1 MFECHRIFVYKLHD
15 GETSIFCNVSSWYVD
30 PMFRNYAALLASM
43 AQRRKDV
50 TYFNVTPDVSTW
62 PILEARG
69 FMPYC
74 RGLYF
79 SVPVLSRTGRGM
91 KVENLGW
98 AGGIDVWIDRLL
110 PISGWEGI
118 WILNPDAEPEPG
130 ALRALVECAVAGN
143 KGMVGST
150 IVPPLTAT
158 TFIAVPAIA
167 GVSYGPT
174 LPLSALG
181 SQSMDRSISRRSR
194 RLSIALPVDRC
205 MSREHVSG
213 KSVRWMNDFFCFTTT
228 PTGPSAQSRMVWG
241 MRVTLLCRT
250 GEAQRSDRSDSALKD
265 PGSQCISKAEIIS
278 TSFACIGTG
287 ICSLRSCWDAW
298 T

>member
-1 MFECHRIFVYKLHD
+1 
-15 GETSIFCNVSSWYVD
+15 
-30 PMFRNYAALLASM
+30 
-43 AQRRKDV
+43 
-50 TYFNVTPDVSTW
+50 
-62 PILEARG
+62 
-69 FMPYC
+69 
-74 RGLYF
+74 
-79 SVPVLSRTGRGM
+79 
-91 KVENLGW
+91 
-98 AGGIDVWIDRLL
+98 LL

-205 MSREHVSG
+205 MSREHVSRQ
-213 KSVRWMNDFFCFTTT
+213 SVRWMNDFFCFTTT
-228 PTGPSAQSRMVWG
+228 PTGPSAQSRMVWD

-265 PGSQCISKAEIIS
+265 PRLSVYLENRNHLHFVRVHWHRYLFVAILLGCVDAITYLFALSPIFKA
-278 TSFACIGTG
+278 AVDG
-287 ICSLRSCWDAW
+287 LLA
-298 T
+298 